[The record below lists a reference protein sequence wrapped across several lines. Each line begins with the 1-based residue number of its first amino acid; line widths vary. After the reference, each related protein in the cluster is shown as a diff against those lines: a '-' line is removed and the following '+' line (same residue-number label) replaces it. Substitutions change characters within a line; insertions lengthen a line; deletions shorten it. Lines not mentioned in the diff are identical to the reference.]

1 MTLSSSQG
9 MAAMQQPMNATG
21 MMRPAMGGQP
31 AAHVPM
37 AAPVLRPTTA
47 APPAN
52 AAAAAAALD
61 PFGAL

>member
-1 MTLSSSQG
+1 
-9 MAAMQQPMNATG
+9 MQQPMNATG
-21 MMRPAMGGQP
+21 MMRPAMGVQP
-31 AAHVPM
+31 AGHVPM
-37 AAPVLRPTTA
+37 ATPVLRPTTA